1 MPHETFHYRS
11 LDQVRETARALDAF
25 LPLQEDLS
33 PLLAPLNI
41 GGKTLA
47 NRMAFQPME
56 GTDGTED
63 GAPGPLTIRRYQR
76 FAQAGPGL
84 IWFEAVATVPEGR
97 ASAHQL
103 YLTEKNVDAFRRL
116 TDQIREISLRE
127 NGYAPLIIMQATN
140 SGRYAKPT
148 GTPAPLIA
156 YHCPPLE
163 DPPVPGTRVLT
174 DAELQRYE
182 AAFEGAARLCQ
193 QAGFDGMDV
202 KCCHRYLACELLSAF
217 TRPGPY
223 GGSYEN
229 RTRFLKNAYRAAQ
242 AAVTGDFFLTSRMNV
257 YDGFPYP
264 NGFGVAKEGL
274 DVDLTEPIRLIRE
287 LREEFHI
294 PLINVTMGNPY
305 KNPHVNRPYD
315 HGNYVPDEHPLTGV
329 GRMMAGV
336 RDIQAALPEL
346 PVLGSAFS
354 YLRHFSPN
362 LAAGMVASGACALA
376 GFGRMAFADPGFV
389 TRVRRGEQADP
400 ASACVSCGGCEGG
413 RRELAAM
420 ARAEQAEKAPA
431 MEDLKGRRVAELK
444 QYAASLEGF
453 PMSPAQ
459 IRASTKERLLQALAR
474 HFGWTEER

>member
-127 NGYAPLIIMQATN
+127 NGYAPMIIMQATN

-174 DAELQRYE
+174 DEELQRYE

-274 DVDLTEPIRLIRE
+274 DVDLTEPIRLIGE

-305 KNPHVNRPYD
+305 ENPHVNRPYD

-400 ASACVSCGGCEGG
+400 ASACVSCGGCAQLLRAGTPAG
-413 RRELAAM
+413 CVVRDREVYHL
-420 ARAEQAEKAPA
+420 
-431 MEDLKGRRVAELK
+431 
-444 QYAASLEGF
+444 
-453 PMSPAQ
+453 
-459 IRASTKERLLQALAR
+459 
-474 HFGWTEER
+474 